1 MTDRCESCSRER
13 VHEVEYRVLSESL
26 KEVKDRVSRVETAL
40 GRGVLLLMAN
50 LVGMVIS
57 LAEGFVRISPQ

>member
-13 VHEVEYRVLSESL
+13 VQEVEYRVLSESL
-26 KEVKDRVSRVETAL
+26 KEVKDRVSRVEVAL

-57 LAEGFVRISPQ
+57 LAEGFVRISPR